1 MVGILLFK
9 YDKFFLWLFLKLKIE
24 FGVFLLRVGELL
36 FVIVYVMDVVEFFVI
51 GIFVL
56 IVVDIFLFFI

>member
-1 MVGILLFK
+1 MVIFEVE
-9 YDKFFLWLFLKLKIE
+9 IE
-24 FGVFLLRVGELL
+24 FGVYFLRVGELL